1 MGGREGVLHARLGS
15 DFGWVGW
22 GRYGLLRYMA
32 GIGGMLICLLVAALF
47 RGKCCGEVPF

>member
-1 MGGREGVLHARLGS
+1 MLHARLGS

-32 GIGGMLICLLVAALF
+32 GIGGGDVDLF
-47 RGKCCGEVPF
+47 AGSCSV